1 MILVID
7 NYDSFTYN
15 LVQYLSEFGIPVEV
29 FRNNKIEIAEIMQK
43 DLLGIVISPGP
54 GTPDD
59 AGISIE
65 LIKIAG
71 PEIPILGVCLG
82 HQAIAVAYG
91 GRVLPSIKLMHGK
104 PSDIHHQ
111 QKGIYEGIE
120 SPFLAGRYH
129 SLMVDIDSFPDCLEI
144 NARTDDNIIMGIQ
157 HKEYPVIGVQYHP
170 ESILTKMGKILLK
183 NFISFAKEHKKDII
197 RMKR

>member
-104 PSDIHHQ
+104 SSDIHHQ

-197 RMKR
+197 RMKQ